1 MQALLRGNIA
11 LEAHG
16 IVHVLGCGIEAG
28 PRADMRDQVLLV
40 IDVFAGNGQIEHVA
54 IAENTGLAGLRQNDE
69 LVR

>member
-1 MQALLRGNIA
+1 VQALVRRNIA
-11 LEAHG
+11 FEAGG

-28 PRADMRDQVLLV
+28 PRADMRHQVLVV

-54 IAENTGLAGLRQNDE
+54 IAENAGLAGLGQNDE